1 MIPIFPNFKKV
12 SIEDKKDIELF
23 TYQYKPYSD
32 FNFTSLWVWD
42 TDEKRMISILN
53 DNLVV
58 LFTDYETCELCL
70 SFLGTNKIKHT
81 IDELVDYAKTI
92 GISTTLRYI
101 PEESINNLNTDDFL
115 IEEDRDNFD
124 YIFSMSDLSE
134 LSGSKFKEKRH
145 LAEKFFKNNPNL
157 SFEFIDI
164 NDLNIKKHIISLF
177 DRWKNKK
184 THNFEYEERA
194 IKRLLQTCKNEHLV
208 VCCMFLNSEMVGFSV
223 DEILPFKYAIS
234 HFFKTDNSYNGIN
247 EFFNQKIS
255 QYLMIKN
262 VDYWNWEQDLGVEN
276 LKKSKMKYHPIDF
289 LKKYKVTLIN

>member
-12 SIEDKKDIELF
+12 SIEDKKDIEF
-23 TYQYKPYSD
+23 YTHQYKPYSD

-42 TDEKRMISILN
+42 TDDKRMISILN

-70 SFLGTNKIKHT
+70 SFLGKNKIKHT
-81 IDELVDYAKTI
+81 INELIEYAQKI
-92 GISTTLRYI
+92 GISTTLRYV
-101 PEESINNLNTDDFL
+101 PEEVIKDLNSMDLL
-115 IEEDRDNFD
+115 IEEDVHNFD
-124 YIFSMSDLSE
+124 YIFSISDLSE
-134 LSGSKFKEKRH
+134 FFGSKYKEKRH
-145 LAEKFFKNNPNL
+145 LAEKFLRSNPNI

-164 NDLNIKKHIISLF
+164 NDLNMKSHIISLF

-194 IKRLLQTCKNEHLV
+194 IKRLLQTSKNEHLTV
-208 VCCMFLNSEMVGFSV
+208 SCMFLNSEMVGFSV

-234 HFFKTDNSYNGIN
+234 HFFKTDNSYDGIN
-247 EFFNQKIS
+247 EFFNKKIS
-255 QYLMIKN
+255 QYLIIHDIK
-262 VDYWNWEQDLGVEN
+262 YWNWEQDLGVEN
-276 LKKSKMKYHPIDF
+276 LKKSKMKYNPIDF